1 MFSYLRN
8 FCIVAAGLL
17 FAACGSGD
25 SLSEKIEYLPFQ
37 SEKDGKWGMISV
49 SGKVLFEEEFDRQ
62 PSVVINGRFFV
73 PNSEGL
79 LEMYAADEKPKQVG
93 DVAWKAVCDF
103 TENVTPAVEKG
114 KPITLIDRDGK
125 VVKEMKTIG
134 GKTVQRMRR
143 FQGGRSVYQT
153 AEGYYGMV
161 DTDGEVKIEAKYMQL
176 WDLYDGKTI
185 GIDKKYEE
193 ACRTGDVEKLK
204 WTVMDG
210 NGKELSQLSGAKIT
224 LGGYFFQDGLLP
236 AAEKH
241 DDKLY
246 LGLLDEKGE
255 WVLKPSSKIESI
267 GEIKGKKFVFYRD
280 GKWGVMDLEGE
291 VLIRAKYDA
300 LRFITNDV
308 LLAGDNDKPTDERY
322 QLLNLDGEQ
331 IGKDRFRNMV
341 SVMIDGY
348 SPIEISEH
356 DYGFIDEKGEL
367 KKLDKGLSIYNI
379 VYGFASY
386 EVESDYVD
394 YDALWSGLDIKAD
407 GINGLTL
414 GLSASAA
421 MEKIK
426 ALAPGGNY
434 EPESY
439 IWRNNVSYEKAL
451 GQVNA
456 RCDISFDGY
465 IGERQ
470 TRTVYKEYYGY
481 RFPHEETVGYS
492 FSKNAK
498 ILNIVVGFPTGSGKL
513 EGKGRD
519 LYLAAAKKVKT
530 LGREVKSNTN
540 AVVVSTGN
548 GRMAVAFYDGLG
560 VVVGIATG
568 KPENVDISQFGDAS
582 SGDKSYEVADADSV
596 AVAEDWVAADTVAV
610 E

>member
-8 FCIVAAGLL
+8 FCVVAAGLL

-25 SLSEKIEYLPFQ
+25 SLTDKVEYLPFQ
-37 SEKDGKWGMISV
+37 SEKGGKWGMISV

-79 LEMYAADEKPKQVG
+79 FEMYAADEKPKQVG

-103 TENVTPAVEKG
+103 SENVTPAVEKG

-143 FQGGRSVYQT
+143 FLGGRSVYQT

-161 DTDGEVKIEAKYMQL
+161 DTDGEVKIEAKYVWL
-176 WDLYDGKTI
+176 GDLYDGKTI

-193 ACRTGDVEKLK
+193 AYRSDDFEKVTY
-204 WTVMDG
+204 TVMDG
-210 NGKELSQLSGAKIT
+210 KGKELSQLSGAKFAN
-224 LGGYFFQDGLLP
+224 LGGGFQDGLTR

-246 LGLLDEKGE
+246 CGLLDEKGE
-255 WVLKPSSKIESI
+255 WVLKPSSKIEDI
-267 GEIKGKKFVFYRD
+267 YQIQGKKFVFVRD
-280 GKWGVMDLEGE
+280 GKFGVMDLEGE
-291 VLIRAKYDA
+291 ILIRAKYDA
-300 LRFITNDV
+300 LRFITDEV
-308 LLAGDNDKPTDERY
+308 LLARDDDKPADERY

-331 IGKDRFRNMV
+331 IGKDRFRDLV

-348 SPIEISEH
+348 SSIEISEH

-379 VYGFASY
+379 GNDYVGN

-394 YDALWSGLDIKAD
+394 YDALLSGLDMKAD

-421 MEKIK
+421 MEKMK
-426 ALAPGGNY
+426 ALAPDGNY
-434 EPESY
+434 EPENYTGSY
-439 IWRNNVSYEKAL
+439 NVSYVKNFGPVDVGFA
-451 GQVNA
+451 
-456 RCDISFDGY
+456 ISFDGY

-470 TRTVYKEYYGY
+470 TRTVYDEYYGY
-481 RFPHEETVGYS
+481 TFPREETVGYS

-498 ILNIVVGFPTGSGKL
+498 ILNIVVSFPTSAGKL

-540 AVVVSTGN
+540 AVVVSAGN
-548 GRMAVAFYDGLG
+548 GRIAVAFYDGSA

-568 KPENVDISQFGDAS
+568 KPEDVDISRFGDAS
-582 SGDKSYEVADADSV
+582 SLDENYEEVDADSV
-596 AVAEDWVAADTVAV
+596 AVAEDWVAADTVVA